1 MLGLHWPL
9 AVIGGCRCP
18 SSVPSGLSQIC
29 CADFVYP
36 GVFCNSAIKAAEN
49 DTELLVQSTVQMRKE
64 LRDHVVSLFHSID
77 ERGLGRVTIT
87 DFEKAFDTEAMQ
99 ARSEFSRVHSA
110 SVLCVDADVMWWK
123 GSILEVVTGSACSVS
138 TSFSAESP
146 LASEPTLIDVKPC
159 VGGFHPRSAAGSSGC
174 LDILHHGGQGW

>member
-1 MLGLHWPL
+1 MTGRPVLGLQWPL

-18 SSVPSGLSQIC
+18 CTVPSGLSQIC

-99 ARSEFSRVHSA
+99 AGPNSRA
-110 SVLCVDADVMWWK
+110 S
-123 GSILEVVTGSACSVS
+123 TR
-138 TSFSAESP
+138 FSA
-146 LASEPTLIDVKPC
+146 L
-159 VGGFHPRSAAGSSGC
+159 R
-174 LDILHHGGQGW
+174 